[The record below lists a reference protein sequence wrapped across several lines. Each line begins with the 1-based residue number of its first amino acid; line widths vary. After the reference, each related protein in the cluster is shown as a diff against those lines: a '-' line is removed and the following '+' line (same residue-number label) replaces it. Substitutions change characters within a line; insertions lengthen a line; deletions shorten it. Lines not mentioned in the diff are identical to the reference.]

1 MTEKTFTAAEKLKCA
16 ERELKQRYRVYA
28 RLVAQN
34 KMTQRQAD
42 REIAL
47 MEDIAADYRAL
58 SEAMERATQAAQTD
72 LFEDKS

>member
-1 MTEKTFTAAEKLKCA
+1 MINDKTFTAAEKLKCA

-34 KMTQRQAD
+34 KITQRQAD
-42 REIAL
+42 HEIAL

-58 SEAMERATQAAQTD
+58 IETMERSER
-72 LFEDKS
+72 LL